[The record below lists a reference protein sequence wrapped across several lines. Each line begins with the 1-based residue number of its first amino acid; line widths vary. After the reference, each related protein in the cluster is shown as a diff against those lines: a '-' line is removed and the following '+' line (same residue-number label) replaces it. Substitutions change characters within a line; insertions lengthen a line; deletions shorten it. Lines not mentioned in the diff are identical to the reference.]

1 MMRALLV
8 LLMLAGC
15 TLPEVRAYGIPTAPD
30 QPNVCGPASL
40 ADPQQELID
49 ELRCNGVWKSSRSA
63 ASGARRTCSD
73 PGVVRMNKG
82 QQTLACQGRP
92 S

>member
-49 ELRCNGVWKSSRSA
+49 ELRWQWRLEELEE
-63 ASGARRTCSD
+63 RREWREED
-73 PGVVRMNKG
+73 
-82 QQTLACQGRP
+82 L
-92 S
+92 